1 MPPQRAGRPDVATAD
16 HRGTTVRSR
25 SARAAAG
32 LVTAAFV
39 LAGCGTDTG
48 TDDQAPSTADSG
60 ALTGED
66 PEETEGGAEADVDFV
81 AGMIP
86 HHQGAIE
93 MAALVEDGTDREELV
108 ELADEIIEVQVAEV
122 EALEGLLD
130 RLGGEPADADDDHG
144 AVGMAGQDGM
154 AELASAEGDDF
165 DRRFLELMIV
175 HHEGAIAMAEEVLA
189 EGEDAEVAAL
199 AEDVIAAQEAEIAQM
214 RAWQE
219 AWGLE
224 G

>member
-66 PEETEGGAEADVDFV
+66 PEETDGGAEADVDFA

-86 HHQGAIE
+86 HHQ
-93 MAALVEDGTDREELV
+93 
-108 ELADEIIEVQVAEV
+108 
-122 EALEGLLD
+122 
-130 RLGGEPADADDDHG
+130 
-144 AVGMAGQDGM
+144 
-154 AELASAEGDDF
+154 
-165 DRRFLELMIV
+165 
-175 HHEGAIAMAEEVLA
+175 GAIAMAEEVLA